1 MATITK
7 RGKRFQARVPY
18 YAPDGTRKFKAKT
31 FDTQRE
37 AKYWASKNEVV
48 NFEDGTLYESMEPLP
63 EYFKRWYLTYK
74 QPLVAPASM
83 KWYEYTLTILND
95 HFAGVPISKI
105 THDQY
110 QKFLNEIGKDRVK
123 ATAVRINGQIRM
135 AVNNALDENKIR
147 RDFTRGA
154 VATGSRQSR
163 SADLKYLNAGE
174 SERVLA
180 SVTKGPTLNTV
191 TNYMIATALY
201 TGARLAEI
209 GGLTWDDISWTF
221 KTIRINKTYDWTQP
235 GHFKETKNMQ
245 SHRVIKVNDELLT
258 LFKRLKD
265 QQELGLNRLHIANP
279 QGLLFLNAQGTVPG
293 SSGVNKMLRKVL
305 KRVEVRPEVQDLSFH
320 GLRHTHASYLLFKG
334 ISVYYIS
341 KRLGHR
347 DITTTLSIYSHVL
360 NELENEESNKTLVAL
375 TAMRDDGEEEAEKRQ
390 TR

>member
-1 MATITK
+1 M
-7 RGKRFQARVPY
+7 
-18 YAPDGTRKFKAKT
+18 RK
-31 FDTQRE
+31 
-37 AKYWASKNEVV
+37 
-48 NFEDGTLYESMEPLP
+48 
-63 EYFKRWYLTYK
+63 
-74 QPLVAPASM
+74 
-83 KWYEYTLTILND
+83 
-95 HFAGVPISKI
+95 
-105 THDQY
+105 
-110 QKFLNEIGKDRVK
+110 
-123 ATAVRINGQIRM
+123 
-135 AVNNALDENKIR
+135 
-147 RDFTRGA
+147 
-154 VATGSRQSR
+154 GSRQSR

-334 ISVYYIS
+334 VSVYYIS